1 MKEIHLRIRSSSRI
15 KEVHL
20 NGKRKAAIYEKKDGC
35 IDNVFLYH
43 DKEKPVKRSYAKM
56 LDVIA
61 DLLPSEWT

>member
-15 KEVHL
+15 KEVLL

-35 IDNVFLYH
+35 IDNVFLYL